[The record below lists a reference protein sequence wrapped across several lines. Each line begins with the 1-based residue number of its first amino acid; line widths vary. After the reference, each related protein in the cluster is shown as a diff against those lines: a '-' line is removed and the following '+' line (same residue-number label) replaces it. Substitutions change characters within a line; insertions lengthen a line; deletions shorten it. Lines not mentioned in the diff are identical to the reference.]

1 MSYAKGRL
9 SSSVEN
15 RTFRI
20 IFGLLTTPMLLL
32 ATAGAFVAL

>member
-9 SSSVEN
+9 SNSVEN

-20 IFGLLTTPMLLL
+20 IFGILTTPLLLL
-32 ATAGAFVAL
+32 ASAGALVAL